1 MDYVETACSDL
12 ASDHPVASRAAAI
25 SGQISFLQADFSS
38 AEESFRRAGESAT
51 DERDAAEAAYGL
63 ATASIFGEKKTAA
76 AAVDVLRDCRGRS
89 PVDLLRFISS
99 ELALRLLGGTAT
111 GLSGNLH
118 LDTVRQALPR
128 STIRACG
135 QTWLT

>member
-1 MDYVETACSDL
+1 
-12 ASDHPVASRAAAI
+12 
-25 SGQISFLQADFSS
+25 FLQADFSS
-38 AEESFRRAGESAT
+38 AEGSFRRAGETAT

-63 ATASIFGEKKTAA
+63 ATASIFGEKRTAA
-76 AAVDVLRDCRGRS
+76 AAVEALRHFHGRS

-118 LDTVRQALPR
+118 LDTARQALPQVDDPRVR
-128 STIRACG
+128 SNAAYMIASALTQRAEYDVARD
-135 QTWLT
+135 WLSEFFATA